1 MEVRWNKHCSL
12 KKNSELGDNV
22 LVNPDHNMT
31 WQIIT
36 KTPAQTF
43 KGKILETFYIRKF
56 KSMLIAKRILR
67 LQTFSEMELLEYPK
81 MNF

>member
-12 KKNSELGDNV
+12 KKNSELADNV

-56 KSMLIAKRILR
+56 KPTLNSQKDIKITHLFGNGI
-67 LQTFSEMELLEYPK
+67 T
-81 MNF
+81 